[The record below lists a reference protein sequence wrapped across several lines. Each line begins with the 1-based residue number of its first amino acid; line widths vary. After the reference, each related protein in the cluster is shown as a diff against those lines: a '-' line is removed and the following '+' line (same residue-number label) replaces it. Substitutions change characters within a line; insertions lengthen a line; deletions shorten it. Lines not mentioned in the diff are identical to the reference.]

1 MGKKQFWTILV
12 IAILVVILPI
22 LGKFLFPGLNRYL
35 IHVGTFICIMT
46 ILSVGLHIF
55 FGICGQIN
63 FGCNGFYACGGY
75 IATLLMIRLNLHYF
89 IALPLAVIG
98 TGIVTLLVG
107 FAVLRLRHWVLAL
120 GTAAFGFAVFI
131 ALRTV
136 AVGFLG
142 GDDGLFTSKLMIFG
156 KKAGPT
162 FYYFFALAWT
172 FISIL
177 GAYFLENSRAGRAMK
192 SIRADEIAAQVTGIN
207 IDHYVRMA
215 FLLSGM
221 YAGLAGALYAQWN
234 RGVSP
239 DSFTPDIA
247 MFVLVYVV
255 VGGLGKLSGAI
266 IGTFILVLLPE
277 LLIPLKEYEILI
289 YAVVFFLVIRFMSE
303 GIVGTVQDI
312 LYRRRIVKMQAA
324 GQYSQG

>member
-1 MGKKQFWTILV
+1 MEKKRFWIVLV
-12 IAILVVILPI
+12 IAILVVIIPI
-22 LGKFLFPGLNRYL
+22 LGKYLFPGLNKYIL
-35 IHVGTFICIMT
+35 HVGTFMCIMT

-75 IATLLMIRLNLHYF
+75 IAALLMINLNLHYY

-98 TGIVTLLVG
+98 TGIITVFVG
-107 FAVLRLRHWVLAL
+107 LAVLRLRHWVLAL

-131 ALRTV
+131 TLRTV
-136 AVGFLG
+136 GVGFLG
-142 GDDGLFTSKLMIFG
+142 GDDGLFTSKLMVFG
-156 KKAGPT
+156 KKASPS
-162 FYYFFALAWT
+162 FYYYFILAWT

-177 GAYFLENSRAGRAMK
+177 GAYILENSRAGRAMK

-215 FLLSGM
+215 FLISGM

-277 LLIPLKEYEILI
+277 LLIPLKEYELLI
-289 YAVVFFLVIRFMSE
+289 YAVIFFLVIRFMSK
-303 GIVGTVQDI
+303 GIVGTVQD
-312 LYRRRIVKMQAA
+312 LLSRRRLVGMEAA
-324 GQYSQG
+324 DQYSQG

>member
-1 MGKKQFWTILV
+1 MGKKQFWTVSVVTL
-12 IAILVVILPI
+12 LVVIMPI
-22 LGKFLFPGLNRYL
+22 FGKYFFPGLNRYIL
-35 IHVGTFICIMT
+35 HVGTFMCIMT

-75 IATLLMIRLNLHYF
+75 IASVLMINLKCHYF

-98 TGIVTLLVG
+98 TGIITVLLG

-120 GTAAFGFAVFI
+120 GTAAFGFAAFI
-131 ALRTV
+131 AFRTV
-136 AVGFLG
+136 AVGLLG
-142 GDDGLFTSKLMIFG
+142 GDDGLFVSKLMIFG
-156 KKAGPT
+156 KKAGPS
-162 FYYFFALAWT
+162 FYYYFALAWT
-172 FISIL
+172 IISIL
-177 GAYFLENSRAGRAMK
+177 GSYFLENSRAGRAMK
-192 SIRADEIAAQVTGIN
+192 SIRADEVAAQVAGIN
-207 IDHYVRMA
+207 IDHYIRMA
-215 FLLSGM
+215 FLLNGM

-247 MFVLVYVV
+247 MLVLVYVV
-255 VGGLGKLSGAI
+255 VGGLGRLSGAV

-277 LLIPLKEYEILI
+277 LLIPLKEYELLI
-289 YAVVFFLVIRFMSE
+289 YAVIFFLVIRFMSK
-303 GIVGTVQDI
+303 GFVGTVQDF
-312 LYRRRIVKMQAA
+312 LHRRRMVRLEAA

>member
-1 MGKKQFWTILV
+1 ML
-12 IAILVVILPI
+12 
-22 LGKFLFPGLNRYL
+22 
-35 IHVGTFICIMT
+35 
-46 ILSVGLHIF
+46 
-55 FGICGQIN
+55 
-63 FGCNGFYACGGY
+63 
-75 IATLLMIRLNLHYF
+75 
-89 IALPLAVIG
+89 
-98 TGIVTLLVG
+98 
-107 FAVLRLRHWVLAL
+107 
-120 GTAAFGFAVFI
+120 
-131 ALRTV
+131 V
-136 AVGFLG
+136 AVGEVAPVEGDASIEHELG
-142 GDDGLFTSKLMIFG
+142 VVQGGGIAADGDHEGH
-156 KKAGPT
+156 
-162 FYYFFALAWT
+162 
-172 FISIL
+172 
-177 GAYFLENSRAGRAMK
+177 
-192 SIRADEIAAQVTGIN
+192 EIAAQVTGIN

-277 LLIPLKEYEILI
+277 LLIPLKEYELLI